1 MTNIMN
7 ALAIFL
13 AGMIVGIGIVFGTLV
28 ATGHFGVNTST
39 TTHTI
44 SVETTEF
51 NGFEFR

>member
-1 MTNIMN
+1 MTNVVDGII
-7 ALAIFL
+7 IFM

-28 ATGHFGVNTST
+28 STGHFGINTT
-39 TTHTI
+39 NTVHTF